1 MFDSIMKS
9 LHGGIFFLRNKLTP
23 RQFLLLSS
31 VIVGLSS
38 ALAVIILKAFAHSVL
53 LFMHYINE
61 KLHFT
66 YLDFCLPII
75 GIVMTIWIS
84 RNVLGNKLEKGTWR
98 IIYAINKQS
107 SILPRAQMYAQI
119 ITASVTVGLG
129 GSAGLESPVV
139 ITGAAFGSNYARTYL
154 LSSKERTLLLAC
166 GVAAGIAAAFNAPIA
181 GVLFTMEVLLADM
194 GITAFIPLMLAA
206 ASGALLSGAI
216 LNESILLSFKAM
228 TSFSISNIP
237 FYIVL
242 GVLTGYISIY
252 HSRVFNRIEHW
263 FERKN
268 WGAYQK
274 GLFGA
279 VALAILILVFPPLF
293 GEGYDGIRAL
303 TVEKMGDI
311 TQNGILFKGMK
322 DPILLFCLLTILVFV
337 KAIATG
343 LTLGGGG
350 NGGNFA
356 PSLFVGSY
364 TGFTFAFGWNLT
376 GLSGPLPV
384 TNFTLVGMA
393 GMLSGLFH
401 APLTA
406 MFLIAEITGGYGL
419 MIPLMIVSSLSF
431 AISKRYSKHSMDIA
445 KLAEEGHVVRADKDR
460 HVLSSIES
468 EKLLEEIVVVL
479 NPTNTVADLFQT
491 IQSTSQALFPIVST
505 NGNLIGM
512 IYLDDIPELLPIYT
526 KDPERT
532 LDMVMQHIRFA
543 LQTGSNAE
551 QAMELFER
559 SKLNFLPVV
568 ENDQVIGYY
577 SKSRLLEEYRKKIMD
592 NIVE

>member
-9 LHGGIFFLRNKLTP
+9 FHGGVFFLRNKLTQ

-38 ALAVIILKAFAHSVL
+38 ALAVIVLKTFAHSVL

-61 KLHFT
+61 KLNFT
-66 YLDFCLPII
+66 YLDFFLPII
-75 GIVMTIWIS
+75 GILMTLWITRS
-84 RNVLGNKLEKGTWR
+84 ILRNKLEKGTWR

-107 SILPRAQMYAQI
+107 SIMPRAQMYAQI
-119 ITASVTVGLG
+119 ITSSVTVGLG
-129 GSAGLESPVV
+129 GSAGLESPVT
-139 ITGAAFGSNYARTYL
+139 ITGAAFGSNYARTYM
-154 LSSKERTLLLAC
+154 LSAKERTLLLAC

-206 ASGALLSGAI
+206 ASGALLSSAI
-216 LNESILLSFKAM
+216 LNESILLSFKSM
-228 TSFSISNIP
+228 MSFEMRNIP

-242 GVLTGYISIY
+242 GVITGFIAVY
-252 HSRVFNRIEHW
+252 HSRMFNRIETK
-263 FERKN
+263 FEHLK
-268 WGAYQK
+268 WGPYQK
-274 GLFGA
+274 AIFGA
-279 VALAILILVFPPLF
+279 LVLATLILIFPPLF

-303 TVEKMGDI
+303 TKDKMGNID
-311 TQNGILFKGMK
+311 QSFLFRGIEQKW
-322 DPILLFCLLTILVFV
+322 ILLCILGVVIFI

-343 LTLGGGG
+343 ITLGAGG

-364 TGFTFAFGWNLT
+364 TGFAFAYGWNLT
-376 GLSGPLPV
+376 GLSTALPI

-419 MIPLMIVSSLSF
+419 MIPLMIVSSISF
-431 AISKRYSKHSMDIA
+431 AISKRYIVHSMDAA
-445 KLAEEGHVVRADKDR
+445 KLAEQGHVVRADKDR
-460 HVLSSIES
+460 HVLSSIEARD
-468 EKLLEEIVVVL
+468 LMEEIVVVL
-479 NPTNTVADLFQT
+479 SPTNTMSDLLQ
-491 IQSTSQALFPIVST
+491 IVQRSAQAVFPVVSESGT
-505 NGNLIGM
+505 LIGM
-512 IYLDDIPELLPIYT
+512 IYLEDLPELLAVYN
-526 KDPERT
+526 KDPKRAVET
-532 LDMVMQHIRFA
+532 VMAPIRFA
-543 LQTGSNAE
+543 VQSGATAE
-551 QAMELFER
+551 HAMDIFER
-559 SKLNFLPVV
+559 SKLNFLPVID
-568 ENDQVIGYY
+568 NDEAVGYY
-577 SKSRLLEEYRKKIMD
+577 SKAKLLEAYRKKVME

>member
-1 MFDSIMKS
+1 MKS
-9 LHGGIFFLRNKLTP
+9 LHGGFFFLRNKLTQ

-38 ALAVIILKAFAHSVL
+38 ALAVIALKTFAHSVL

-61 KLHFT
+61 KVGFK

-75 GIVMTIWIS
+75 GILATIWVT
-84 RNVLGNKLEKGTWR
+84 RKLLRNKLEKGTWR
-98 IIYAINKQS
+98 IIYSINKQS
-107 SILPRAQMYAQI
+107 SILPRAQMYAQV
-119 ITASVTVGLG
+119 ITSSITVGLG
-129 GSAGLESPVV
+129 GSAGLESPVT
-139 ITGAAFGSNYARTYL
+139 ITGAAFGSNFARTYQL
-154 LSSKERTLLLAC
+154 NAKERTLLLAC

-216 LNESILLSFKAM
+216 LNESILLSFKTIVHFEMA
-228 TSFSISNIP
+228 NVP
-237 FYIVL
+237 YYIVL
-242 GVLTGYISIY
+242 GLITGFIAVY
-252 HSRVFNRIEHW
+252 HSRMFNRIEHW
-263 FERKN
+263 FEKLE

-279 VALAILILVFPPLF
+279 LILATLILIFPPLF
-293 GEGYDGIRAL
+293 GEGYDGIRSL
-303 TVEKMGDI
+303 TQQKMGNI
-311 TQNGILFKGMK
+311 EESFLFRGIQEKW
-322 DPILLFCLLTILVFV
+322 ILLLILALIVFI

-343 LTLGGGG
+343 LTLGSGG

-364 TGFTFAFGWNLT
+364 TGFAFAT
-376 GLSGPLPV
+376 GLNLSGFFHFLPT

-419 MIPLMIVSSLSF
+419 MIPLMIVSSISF
-431 AISKRYSKHSMDIA
+431 AISKRYLVHSMDTA
-445 KLAEEGHVVRADKDR
+445 KLAKEGHVVRADKDR
-460 HVLSSIES
+460 HVLSSIDS
-468 EKLLEEIVVVL
+468 KDLLEEIVVVL
-479 NPTNTVADLFQT
+479 SPFNTITDLFELVQN
-491 IQSTSQALFPIVST
+491 SNQALFPVVSDSGT
-505 NGNLIGM
+505 LVGM
-512 IYLDDIPELLPIYT
+512 VYLDDLPELLSIYT
-526 KDPERT
+526 KDPNRT
-532 LDMVMQHIRFA
+532 LDQIMSPVRFA
-543 LQTGSNAE
+543 MLSGGTAE
-551 QAMELFER
+551 HAMDLFER
-559 SKLNFLPVV
+559 SKLNYLPVM
-568 ENDQVIGYY
+568 ENDEVIGYY
-577 SKSRLLEEYRKKIMD
+577 SKARLLEAYRRKIRD

>member
-9 LHGGIFFLRNKLTP
+9 LHGGIFFLRNKLSP

-38 ALAVIILKAFAHSVL
+38 ALAVIVLKTFAHSVL

-66 YLDFCLPII
+66 YLEVCLPII
-75 GIVMTIWIS
+75 GIITTLWIT
-84 RNVLGNKLEKGTWR
+84 RRILGNKLEKGTWR

-107 SILPRAQMYAQI
+107 SIMPRAQMYAQI
-119 ITASVTVGLG
+119 ITSSFTVGLG
-129 GSAGLESPVV
+129 GSAGLESPVA

-206 ASGALLSGAI
+206 ASGALLSGAV
-216 LNESILLSFKAM
+216 LNESILLHFKSM
-228 TSFSISNIP
+228 TAFEIANVP

-242 GVLTGYISIY
+242 GILTGLISVY
-252 HSRVFNRIEHW
+252 HSRMFNRIEHW
-263 FERKN
+263 FEDLK
-268 WGAYQK
+268 WGPYQK
-274 GLFGA
+274 AFLGA
-279 VALAILILVFPPLF
+279 IALAALIVIFPPLF

-303 TVEKMGDI
+303 TKDKMGNMGNSPLFQGFKNPI
-311 TQNGILFKGMK
+311 FIL
-322 DPILLFCLLTILVFV
+322 CLLGIVVFV
-337 KAIATG
+337 KAVATG
-343 LTLGGGG
+343 LTLGSGG

-364 TGFTFAFGWNLT
+364 TGFAFSYGWNLT
-376 GLSGPLPV
+376 GLTGALPV
-384 TNFTLVGMA
+384 TNFTMVGMA
-393 GMLSGLFH
+393 GVLSGLFH

-431 AISKRYSKHSMDIA
+431 AISKRYVTHSMDIV
-445 KLAEEGHVVRADKDR
+445 KLADEGHVVRADKDR
-460 HVLSSIES
+460 HVLSSIDS
-468 EKLLEEIVVVL
+468 KQLLEEIVVVL
-479 NPTNTVADLFQT
+479 SPTNTVTDLFQT
-491 IQSTSQALFPIVST
+491 VQTSPQAIFPVVSE

-512 IYLDDIPELLPIYT
+512 IYLDDLPDLLNIYT
-526 KDPERT
+526 IDPDRT
-532 LDMVMQHIRFA
+532 LDLVMQHVRFA
-543 LQTGSNAE
+543 LQPGSTADY
-551 QAMELFER
+551 AMDLFER
-559 SKLNFLPVV
+559 SKLNFLPVI

-577 SKSRLLEEYRKKIMD
+577 SKARLLEAYRKKIME
-592 NIVE
+592 NLVE